1 MNPETFNPETDCP
14 GCGQTLR
21 ILKGIRICPTE
32 DSVQK
37 QEILPKVVGISRDEI
52 IVLDG
57 EQIINPF
64 GTQSQRI
71 KTLFD
76 RSHDVRFNMLKDAW
90 YPEQKRD
97 WSAA

>member
-1 MNPETFNPETDCP
+1 MSEKFNPETDCP
-14 GCGQTLR
+14 GCGQTL
-21 ILKGIRICPTE
+21 IVLKGGIRTCPTE
-32 DSVQK
+32 DAVQNN
-37 QEILPKVVGISRDEI
+37 EILPKTVGIARDEI
-52 IVLDG
+52 IVIDG

-64 GTQSQRI
+64 GTRDARI

-76 RSHDVRFNMLKDAW
+76 RAHSIRFQQLKDAW

>member
-1 MNPETFNPETDCP
+1 MSDTQKQCP
-14 GCGQTLR
+14 GCGQDLVV
-21 ILKGIRICPTE
+21 LKGGITMCPTE
-32 DSVQK
+32 DGVQK
-37 QEILPKVVGISRDEI
+37 QEILPKVIGLARDEI

-57 EQIINPF
+57 ERIINPF
-64 GTQSQRI
+64 GHNDARI

-76 RSHDVRFNMLKDAW
+76 RAHDANFKQKKDAW

>member
-1 MNPETFNPETDCP
+1 MIEPIAPKRCT
-14 GCGQTLR
+14 GCGQDLVM
-21 ILKGIRICPTE
+21 LKDGFTVCPTE

-37 QEILPKVVGISRDEI
+37 QEILPKLIGVARDEI

-57 EQIINPF
+57 ERVVNPF
-64 GTQSQRI
+64 GHQDARI

-76 RSHDVRFNMLKDAW
+76 RAHDVKFAQNKDEW
-90 YPEQKRD
+90 YPEQRRD